1 MNTTE
6 YDKVALI
13 TGSSHGIGLELT
25 RRLLSEGFQVIA
37 LNRSAFPEDDPLL
50 QESLERRRLRVHRAD
65 LSDFESLR
73 RALDAIKASE
83 EKIDVLF
90 NNAGGS
96 VPELTFSKQGREL
109 HFELQTVVPYVIAME
124 LRELLRRGALKTVV
138 NTSTNAF
145 DMTRRFDPD
154 ALERPASFKQ
164 LFGPYAASKLA
175 LSLWTREVAPLLERD
190 GIRIRSVDPGPNN
203 TLRKGKRSGLPFYLA
218 PLMRF
223 FSHPSQGASRLYE
236 AAFGASREL
245 SGVYL
250 RKDRTRDLPFREHG
264 PRVLEKVRSIHER
277 EFAARRSPERSP
289 QNSRQS
295 PGASSAPKL

>member
-1 MNTTE
+1 MNTNE
-6 YDKVALI
+6 HDKVALI
-13 TGSSHGIGLELT
+13 TGANHGIGLELT

-37 LNRSAFPEDDPLL
+37 LNRSGFPEEDPLIR
-50 QESLERRRLRVHRAD
+50 ESLARRRLRVHKAD

-73 RALDAIKASE
+73 RALGAIKASE

-96 VPELTFSKQGREL
+96 VPELTFSRQGREL

-124 LRELLRRGALKTVV
+124 LRELLRKGALKTVV
-138 NTSTNAF
+138 NTSSNAF
-145 DMTRRFDPD
+145 DTTRRFDPD

-164 LFGPYAASKLA
+164 LFGPYATSKLA
-175 LSLWTREVAPLLERD
+175 LSLWTREVAPLLEGE
-190 GIRIRSVDPGPNN
+190 GIKIRSVDPGANN
-203 TLRKGKRSGLPFYLA
+203 TLRKGKRSGLPFFVET
-218 PLMRF
+218 LMRF
-223 FSHPSQGASRLYE
+223 FFPPPTQGAARLYE

-250 RKDRTRDLPFREHG
+250 RRDRARDLPFREHG

-277 EFAARRSPERSP
+277 EFAA
-289 QNSRQS
+289 
-295 PGASSAPKL
+295 L

>member
-6 YDKVALI
+6 HDKVALT

-25 RRLLSEGFQVIA
+25 RRLLSEGFQVVA
-37 LNRSAFPEDDPLL
+37 LNRSAFPEEDPLIR
-50 QESLERRRLRVHRAD
+50 ESLARRKLRVHRAD
-65 LSDFESLR
+65 LSDFEDLR
-73 RALDAIKASE
+73 RALDAIRASE

-124 LRELLRRGALKTVV
+124 LRGLLWKGALRTVV
-138 NTSTNAF
+138 NTSSAAF

-164 LFGPYAASKLA
+164 LFGPYATSKLA
-175 LSLWTREVAPLLERD
+175 LSLWTREVAPLIERD
-190 GIRIRSVDPGPNN
+190 GIRIRSVDPGGNN
-203 TLRKGKRSGLPFYLA
+203 TLRKGRPSGLPFFVQT
-218 PLMRF
+218 LMRF
-223 FSHPSQGASRLYE
+223 FFPPPSQGASRLYE

-264 PRVLEKVRSIHER
+264 PRVLEKVRTIHER
-277 EFAARRSPERSP
+277 DFAA
-289 QNSRQS
+289 
-295 PGASSAPKL
+295 G

>member
-1 MNTTE
+1 MKTRE
-6 YDKVALI
+6 HDKIALI
-13 TGSSHGIGLELT
+13 TGANHGIGLELT

-37 LNRSAFPEDDPLL
+37 LNRSGFPEEDPLIR
-50 QESLERRRLRVHRAD
+50 ESVERRRLRVHRAD

-73 RALDAIKASE
+73 RALGAIKASE

-96 VPELTFSKQGREL
+96 VPELTFSRQGREL

-138 NTSTNAF
+138 NTSSNAF
-145 DMTRRFDPD
+145 DMTKRFDPD

-164 LFGPYAASKLA
+164 LFGPYATSKLA
-175 LSLWTREVAPLLERD
+175 LSLWTREVAPLLEGE
-190 GIRIRSVDPGPNN
+190 GIKIRSVDPGANN
-203 TLRKGKRSGLPFYLA
+203 TLRKGKRSGLPFFVEA
-218 PLMRF
+218 LMRF
-223 FSHPSQGASRLYE
+223 FFPPPTQGASRLYE

-250 RKDRTRDLPFREHG
+250 RKDRARDLPFREHG

-277 EFAARRSPERSP
+277 EFAA
-289 QNSRQS
+289 
-295 PGASSAPKL
+295 L

>member
-6 YDKVALI
+6 HDKVALI

-25 RRLLSEGFQVIA
+25 RRLLSEGFQVVA
-37 LNRSAFPEDDPLL
+37 LNRSTFPEDDPLIRG
-50 QESLERRRLRVHRAD
+50 SLERRRLRVHRAD
-65 LSDFESLR
+65 LSDFESLW

-83 EKIDVLF
+83 QKIDVLF

-109 HFELQTVVPYVIAME
+109 HFELQAVVPYVIAME
-124 LRELLRRGALKTVV
+124 LRELLRKGTLKTVV
-138 NTSTNAF
+138 NTSSNAF

-164 LFGPYAASKLA
+164 LFGPYATSKLA

-190 GIRIRSVDPGPNN
+190 GIKIRSVDPGPNN
-203 TLRKGKRSGLPFYLA
+203 TLRKGKRSGLPFYVE

-223 FSHPSQGASRLYE
+223 FFPPPSQGASRLYE
-236 AAFGASREL
+236 AAFGASRDL

-250 RKDRTRDLPFREHG
+250 RKDRARDLPFREHG
-264 PRVLEKVRSIHER
+264 PRVLEKVRAIHEA
-277 EFAARRSPERSP
+277 EFAAR
-289 QNSRQS
+289 
-295 PGASSAPKL
+295 